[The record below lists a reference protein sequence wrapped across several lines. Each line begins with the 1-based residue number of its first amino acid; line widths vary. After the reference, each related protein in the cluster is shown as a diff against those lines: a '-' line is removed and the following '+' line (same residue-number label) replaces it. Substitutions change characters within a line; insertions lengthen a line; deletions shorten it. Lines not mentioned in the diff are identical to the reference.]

1 MTAVTPV
8 RMPKWGLSMQEGKIV
23 DWWKPEGAAVR
34 EGEDLVD
41 IETAKINNVFEA
53 PASGVL
59 RRIVAAPGDT
69 LPVGALIAVL
79 AEAEVADAEIDAFVS
94 DFQASFVPDADEEGG
109 GGLALSTVTV
119 DGRRLQV
126 ARTGSGDGDPV
137 VLVHG
142 YAGDLNG
149 WAFNI
154 PALAQGS
161 PVIAIDLPGH
171 GGSAKAV
178 GDGSLATLAEAV
190 RGVLRELGIGRAH
203 LVGHSLGGAVV
214 ARAAIDDPV
223 LAASLTLI
231 APAYLPG
238 GVLNADFLTGVAEED
253 RARTLKPWLSLL
265 AADPSLVT
273 AEMVEDVVRYKRL
286 DGAAEALGA
295 LRDRMVAGDDAKAL
309 QVDLAKIPRAV
320 VVASRQDQI
329 VGAPDPAQLPAGFEV
344 VWLDEAGHLPHL
356 EQAAAVDAVLKR
368 QVTG

>member
-23 DWWKPEGAAVR
+23 DWWKSQGAAVT

-59 RRIVAAPGDT
+59 RRIVAEPGET

-79 AEAEVADAEIDAFVS
+79 AAAEVSDAEIDAFVS
-94 DFQASFVPDADEEGG
+94 DFQASFVPEDDADGG

-126 ARTGSGDGDPV
+126 ARAGAGEGEPV

-154 PALAQGS
+154 PALAQAG
-161 PVIAIDLPGH
+161 PVVAIDLPGH
-171 GGSAKAV
+171 GGSAKDV
-178 GDGSLATLAEAV
+178 GDGSLATLAGAV
-190 RGVLRELGIGRAH
+190 RGALSELGIGRAH

-214 ARAAIDDPV
+214 ARAAIDDPS
-223 LAASLTLI
+223 LAASVTLI

-238 GVLNADFLTGVAEED
+238 GSLNADFLTGVAEED
-253 RARTLKPWLSLL
+253 RARALKPWLSLL
-265 AADPSLVT
+265 TADPSLVT
-273 AEMVEDVVRYKRL
+273 AEMVEDVVKYKRL
-286 DGAAEALGA
+286 DGAPEALAA
-295 LRDRMVAGDDAKAL
+295 LCDRMVAGDDALAL
-309 QVDLAKIPRAV
+309 QADLAKIPRAV
-320 VVASRQDQI
+320 VVASRNDQI
-329 VGAPDPAQLPAGFEV
+329 VGAPDAAALPAGFEV

-356 EQAAAVDAVLKR
+356 EQGAAVDAILKR
-368 QVTG
+368 QAGR